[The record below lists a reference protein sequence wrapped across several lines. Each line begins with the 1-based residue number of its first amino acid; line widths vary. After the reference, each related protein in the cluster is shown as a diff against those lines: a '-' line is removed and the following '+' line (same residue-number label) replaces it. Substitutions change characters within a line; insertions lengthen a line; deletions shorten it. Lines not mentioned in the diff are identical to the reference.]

1 MGNVHGIDRAPER
14 LKRGAEVS
22 FFLAAAVSLGLSLL
36 FIVVYGGT
44 NWVAAHQARAGT
56 FFYAWELRVP
66 FVSFFVIPYLSIDLF
81 FVAAPLLCRRKNE
94 LRAFAMR
101 VAAAIIIAGI
111 CFVAFPLRCVFA
123 PPSGDSWSEK
133 IFASFLAL
141 DAPYDLAPSL
151 HAALGLIL
159 FDFYF
164 RKSRG
169 PVRGLVILWF
179 LLIGLSPILTHQHHV
194 IDIATGLALGGY
206 CFFFVRDESWPVW
219 RHTARSPIAFYY
231 AAPAV
236 ILLSA
241 AALDFRH
248 FALGGWIGVSLAL
261 VAVAYFGLGGV
272 IFEKRADGS
281 LSWSTWF
288 ALGPCIF
295 GQILSWLYYKW
306 RGNTWSTVTPAVAI
320 GPRPSR
326 RAAAELRRSGFT
338 AVLDLCAEMP
348 ETRLLRELRYR
359 SLPLLDLT
367 APTIGELEQMA
378 AFVTDESERGR
389 VYVHCKIGYSR
400 SSAAVAAYLIA
411 SGGTDTAAD
420 AMAMVSDARPGV
432 VFRPETIA
440 ALEAFRKTEIGGAF
454 VLASDLTEAT

>member
-1 MGNVHGIDRAPER
+1 MGNVHGLDRAAER
-14 LKRGAEVS
+14 VKRGEVS
-22 FFLAAAVSLGLSLL
+22 LFLAAAVSLGLSLL
-36 FIVVYGGT
+36 FIAVYGGT
-44 NWVAAHQARAGT
+44 NWLAVHQARAGT

-94 LRAFAMR
+94 LRAFALR
-101 VAAAIIIAGI
+101 VGTAIIVAGI
-111 CFVAFPLRCVFA
+111 CFAAFPLRCVFA
-123 PPSGDSWSEK
+123 LPSGDSGCEK
-133 IFASFLAL
+133 IFALFLAL
-141 DAPYDLAPSL
+141 DAPYNLAPSL

-169 PVRGLVILWF
+169 LMRGLIVLWF
-179 LLIGLSPILTHQHHV
+179 LLIGLSPILTHQHQV

-206 CFFFVRDESWPVW
+206 CFFFLRDESWVVR
-219 RHTARSPIAFYY
+219 RHTLRSRIALYY

-241 AALDFRH
+241 AVLDFRP

-261 VAVAYFGLGGV
+261 VAIAYLGLGGA

-281 LSWSTWF
+281 LAWSTWF

-295 GQILSWLYYKW
+295 GQVLSWLCYKW
-306 RGNTWSTVTPAVAI
+306 RGGRWNAVAPTVAL
-320 GPRPSR
+320 GPRPGR
-326 RAAAELRRSGFT
+326 REAAELRRAGFT

-348 ETRLLRELRYR
+348 ETKLLRELRYR

-367 APTIGELEQMA
+367 APTIDELGQMA
-378 AFVTDESERGR
+378 AFITNESERGR

-400 SSAAVAAYLIA
+400 SPAAVAAYLIA
-411 SGGTDTAAD
+411 SGGTNTAAA

-432 VFRPETIA
+432 IFRPETIA
-440 ALEAFRKTEIGGAF
+440 VLEAFRRAEIGDTF